1 MIICQCIGKPLV
13 TGATCQDIAGSP
25 SAMLNVKVW
34 DDIARNSGSTAAAVP
49 QILETCELNGL
60 VETGTADFANMRVAC
75 MGSMLIKPHNMKTA
89 TQAVASYC
97 WAQQEE
103 SFESVLQG
111 RAGLTLLESIFGN
124 DIGTAI
130 VVEQGLL
137 ADDKTEIP
145 KEELLAMLTLN
156 TYLHEVAAATSMV
169 VGEMHDPSKN
179 IEVTVGK
186 GLEEALNFAHDYA
199 LMQLL
204 QAKR

>member
-1 MIICQCIGKPLV
+1 M
-13 TGATCQDIAGSP
+13 T
-25 SAMLNVKVW
+25 
-34 DDIARNSGSTAAAVP
+34 
-49 QILETCELNGL
+49 
-60 VETGTADFANMRVAC
+60 VAS

-97 WAQQEE
+97 WTQQEE
-103 SFESVLQG
+103 SFEPVLQG
-111 RAGLTLLESIFGN
+111 RTGLTLLESIFGC

-145 KEELLAMLTLN
+145 QEELLAMLTLL
-156 TYLHEVAAATSMV
+156 TYLHDVAAATSMV
-169 VGEMHDPSKN
+169 VGEMHDPSKS

-186 GLEEALNFAHDYA
+186 GFEEALNFANDYVS
-199 LMQLL
+199 MQLL